1 MIRIIALALL
11 ILILPS
17 GFVIASRLKRY
28 LDLKLSMMEDQ
39 RYREMEREYV
49 RSQEQNR

>member
-1 MIRIIALALL
+1 MIRFIALALFL
-11 ILILPS
+11 LLLPS

-39 RYREMEREYV
+39 RYRDLEEGYSKR
-49 RSQEQNR
+49 Q